1 MRIEGNA
8 VNAHGQMRSVAIQ
21 LAKGRIVS
29 LREYGDANSSLPLL
43 MPGFIDIHVHGGGG
57 NDTMEATADAF
68 ERIASTHARFGTTAL
83 LLTTVTE
90 SPDRIAAVLD
100 ETRRYMTAQGSGA
113 QVLGVHLE
121 GPFIHPA
128 KAGAQRPDRIIDPN
142 EQLAHTW
149 FSSGVVRMITLAP
162 ERPGAH
168 VVSALAAKLGI
179 IAAVGHTTAQWAD
192 MQAARAAGFSHVTHL
207 CNAMPGFHHRDVGPI
222 GFTVMDGGMT
232 ADLICDGIHVDA
244 AMVATLCRAVDE
256 ERLMLITDAI
266 AAAAAAPGQY
276 ELGGL
281 PVWVADGACRLAD
294 GTLAGSV
301 LTMAQA
307 VRTVQRLAGVS
318 VARAQKMASAN
329 PARRLG
335 LAHKGRLEEGYDADL
350 VALSAD
356 GEPLWTMVGGRMVH
370 EA

>member
-1 MRIEGNA
+1 RIEGNA
-8 VNAHGQMRSVAIQ
+8 VNAQGQLRTVAMQ
-21 LAKGRIVS
+21 TEDGRIAS

-43 MPGFIDIHVHGGGG
+43 MAGFIDIHVHGGGG
-57 NDTMEATADAF
+57 SDTMEATADAF
-68 ERIASTHARFGTTAL
+68 EQIASTHARFGTTAL

-90 SPDRIAAVLD
+90 SPEKIAAVLD
-100 ETRRYMTAQGSGA
+100 GVHRYMALPGKGA

-121 GPFIHPA
+121 GPFIHPS
-128 KAGAQRPDRIIDPN
+128 KAGAQRPDLIMDPN

-168 VVSALAAKLGI
+168 AVSRLAAERGVV
-179 IAAVGHTTAQWAD
+179 AAVGHTTAQWED

-222 GFTVMDGGMT
+222 GYTVMDDAMT
-232 ADLICDGIHVDA
+232 ADLICDGIHVSA
-244 AMVATLCRAVDE
+244 AMVAALCRSIGE

-266 AAAAAAPGQY
+266 AAAAAAPGRY

-281 PVWVADGACRLAD
+281 PVWVEGGACRLQD

-301 LTMAQA
+301 LTMAHA
-307 VRTVQRLAGVS
+307 VRMVQRLAGVS
-318 VARAQKMASAN
+318 MARAQRMASEN
-329 PARRLG
+329 PARRLS
-335 LAHKGRLEEGYDADL
+335 LARKGRLEEGYDAD
-350 VALSAD
+350 VAAFSSEDFA
-356 GEPLWTMVGGRMVH
+356 PVWTMVGGRTVY

>member
-1 MRIEGNA
+1 MRVEGNA
-8 VNAHGQMRSVAIQ
+8 INGHGQLRPVAMQISE
-21 LAKGRIVS
+21 GRVASI
-29 LREYGDANSSLPLL
+29 REYGDANGSLPLL

-57 NDTMEATADAF
+57 SDTMEATVDAF
-68 ERIASTHARFGTTAL
+68 DQIASTHARFGTTAL

-90 SPDRIAAVLD
+90 SKEKIGAVLD
-100 ETRRYMTAQGSGA
+100 EARRYLTLQGKGA

-121 GPFIHPA
+121 GPFIHPS
-128 KAGAQRPDRIIDPN
+128 KMGAHRPDRIIDPN
-142 EQLAHTW
+142 ERLAREW
-149 FSSGVVRMITLAP
+149 FSTGVVRMITLAP

-168 VVSALAAKLGI
+168 AVSSLAARQGI

-192 MQAARAAGFSHVTHL
+192 MQAARTAGFSHVTHL
-207 CNAMPGFHHRDVGPI
+207 CNAMPGFHHRDVGPV
-222 GFTVMDGGMT
+222 GYTVMEDAMT

-244 AMVATLCRAVDE
+244 AMVAALCRSIDE

-266 AAAAAAPGQY
+266 AAAAAPSGRY
-276 ELGGL
+276 ELAGL
-281 PVWVADGACRLAD
+281 PVWVEGGACRLED

-307 VRTVQRLAGVS
+307 VRMVQRLAGVTA
-318 VARAQKMASAN
+318 ARAQRMASEN

-335 LAHKGRLEEGYDADL
+335 LTRKGRLAEGYDADVVCL
-350 VALSAD
+350 AAD
-356 GEPLWTMVGGRMVH
+356 GAPIWTMVGGRMVY